1 MQFQPNAASLR
12 SLISRRM
19 QISFI
24 VGLLLG
30 ILIGWVFSGLVGA
43 VMRFGFAILLLV
55 PLALAIWF
63 WFKVRNP
70 HVITTGIVF
79 LGKRVEVWARPGYG
93 RLILGRFV
101 HVGDENSHTTM
112 RPPGAV
118 TRSISASAARGS
130 LTLRRP

>member
-1 MQFQPNAASLR
+1 MQFQPNAASVR

-30 ILIGWVFSGLVGA
+30 VLIGWVFSGLVGA

-63 WFKVRNP
+63 WFKVRNARNQ
-70 HVITTGIVF
+70 VETTMYT
-79 LGKRVEVWARPGYG
+79 WTSG
-93 RLILGRFV
+93 RLPTQDDDIFRQAQHGQQRLNDDV
-101 HVGDENSHTTM
+101 IDLDD
-112 RPPGAV
+112 
-118 TRSISASAARGS
+118 I
-130 LTLRRP
+130 RRERKP

>member
-1 MQFQPNAASLR
+1 MQFQPNAASFR

-63 WFKVRNP
+63 WFKVRNAGQKGEA
-70 HVITTGIVF
+70 TMYT
-79 LGKRVEVWARPGYG
+79 WTSG
-93 RLILGRFV
+93 RLPAQPDDIFQQVRRD
-101 HVGDENSHTTM
+101 HD
-112 RPPGAV
+112 
-118 TRSISASAARGS
+118 TRNDDVID
-130 LTLRRP
+130 LEDIRRERKP